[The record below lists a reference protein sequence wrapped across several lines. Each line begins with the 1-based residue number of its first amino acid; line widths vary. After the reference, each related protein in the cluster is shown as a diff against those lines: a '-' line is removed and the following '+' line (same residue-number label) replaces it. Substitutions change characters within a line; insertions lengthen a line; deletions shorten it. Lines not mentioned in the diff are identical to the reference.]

1 MALGKL
7 WTIAFRDL
15 GRNRRRSGFT
25 MLAVAIG
32 LALTIVMSGMI
43 ANIFD
48 QGLQDNIRLETGHLQ
63 LRAASYEPEKVSLQ
77 WDDLLAD
84 PDGLTA
90 NAAGMSEVVAAAPVL
105 WATGILNTA
114 DDSIG
119 LKVTGIDTTSAIH
132 APIRDTIVAGAFLT
146 PDDRNGI
153 VIGKRLAD
161 DLGITIDQQVS
172 LSVINA
178 DGQPE
183 EGFFTIRGLF
193 STGIPSYDQGTLFLP
208 LNKAQAFTRT
218 DGHASAIVMLLQAQ
232 EQADTVAARF
242 QLPGIAALTWQD
254 LNSMMIDLLATG
266 QVVYN
271 FMYGIVL
278 LIVAVVIANT
288 LLMAVFERIREMGI
302 LAALGMKRRQ
312 IMLLYVMEAAVIG
325 LVGAVIG
332 IGLGAAGV
340 AYLAKVG
347 IYIGDVGASVE
358 GFALGTSMYAQ
369 FDLPMVIWLTIA
381 TLALTLLGSLYPAW
395 FAGSMEPAEALH
407 SS

>member
-25 MLAVAIG
+25 ILAVAIG
-32 LALTIVMSGMI
+32 LALTIVMSGLI
-43 ANIFD
+43 ANVFD

-77 WDDLLAD
+77 WDDLLDD
-84 PDGLTA
+84 PDGLVA
-90 NAAGMSEVVAAAPVL
+90 DAAAMSEVVAVAPVL
-105 WATGILNTA
+105 WATGILNSA
-114 DDSIG
+114 DDSTT

-132 APIRDTIVAGAFLT
+132 APIRDSMVAGTFLT

-161 DLGITIDQQVS
+161 DLGLAVDGQVS

-178 DGQPE
+178 DGQLE
-183 EGFFTIRGLF
+183 EGLFTIRGLF
-193 STGIPSYDQGTLFLP
+193 ATGILNYDEGTLFLP
-208 LNKAQAFTRT
+208 LDKAQAFTRT
-218 DGHASAIVMLLQAQ
+218 DGHASAVVILLQDQA
-232 EQADTVAARF
+232 QADTVAARF
-242 QLPGIAALTWQD
+242 QMPDVTQLTWQT
-254 LNSMMIDLLATG
+254 LNATLITLLATG

-271 FMYGIVL
+271 LMYGIVL

-312 IMLLYVMEAAVIG
+312 IMLMYVLEAAMIGLGGAVIG
-325 LVGAVIG
+325 LV
-332 IGLGAAGV
+332 LGAAGV
-340 AYLAKVG
+340 AYLANVG
-347 IYIGDVGASVE
+347 IYIGDIGASLE
-358 GFALGTSMYAQ
+358 GVSMGTSMYAK
-369 FDLPMVIWLTIA
+369 FDPIAAIWLTIA
-381 TLALTLLGSLYPAW
+381 TLGLTLLGSLYPAW

-407 SS
+407 AS